1 MTDRVA
7 GQGASSGGDQTRS
20 FNRYPVAAAVL
31 ACMGV
36 ALLLRSLGAPWVFID
51 GDVMLDPWDGAYH
64 ARRAYYSFINFPS
77 ILYFDAYL
85 RFPDGAPVP
94 FPPLYD
100 WGVAAVARLF
110 GDSEAV
116 FTKVAAWVSP
126 IFAMLTVLPVYA
138 LGRRVRGWQVGLI
151 ASALFAV
158 FPASVMNT
166 GIGDLDH
173 HAAVAFLLALLIACG
188 AALLEADTENHIR
201 RSLLLAMVRAA
212 LVLSWTGSL
221 LYVAVGEAAL
231 LLGGLFVGRK
241 QLFLSQALGLG
252 VSALLIA
259 PWVYVAG
266 SPIGGAFSSTEMSW
280 LHVTALLFAA
290 SVWAGLWWWQQ
301 QNETRAPVD
310 QFKRAGF
317 LVAIVGIGG
326 LLIPPVR
333 NAITP
338 GIAFVAKAD
347 TWAPLNAEQAPLFAW
362 TQSGPAMGADFSLT
376 MFGVFSLAI
385 PLLPI
390 IVAWPLLRSDRRALH
405 IALFCWAVVLS
416 VLALMQM
423 RFCNDLA
430 PVASVGF
437 ALAIDRARTFIAAK
451 SNGAVGVAVAVV
463 GTLALLWP
471 ALQFHSPR
479 MPLFF
484 AYLSG
489 ERPNFD
495 ASLYNGDSAL
505 VRFAELIREVTPET
519 SGYFEAGVEP
529 EYSVMSLPSHGH
541 VIHYAARRPTPAN
554 NFGPYLD
561 AEKVEIV
568 NAAYNAPGEAEVV
581 ELLDSVR
588 ARYWMTS
595 EAFWLREGSFV
606 HFLHRGDGVRWS
618 VFNSAQNLRLVA
630 ESLPG
635 TRPTFASF
643 PSGAPERITPYKLW
657 ERVEGALLLVQTNAA
672 ERVRVELDVVTNT
685 GRPFRYAAA
694 TRADAQGV
702 ARLRVPYSTENR
714 AQGKS
719 IITHAAS
726 LYTVASADH
735 RLSIAVADAQV
746 LRGATIFV
754 ELK

>member
-1 MTDRVA
+1 
-7 GQGASSGGDQTRS
+7 
-20 FNRYPVAAAVL
+20 
-31 ACMGV
+31 MGV
-36 ALLLRSLGAPWVFID
+36 ALLLRSLAAPWVFID

-64 ARRAYYSFINFPS
+64 VRRAFYSFINFPS

-100 WGVAAVARLF
+100 WGVAAVARFL

-116 FTKVAAWVSP
+116 FTKVVAWVSP
-126 IFAMLTVLPVYA
+126 TFAMLTVLPVYA

-158 FPASVMNT
+158 FPASSMNT

-173 HAAVAFLLALLIACG
+173 HAAVAFLLVLLIACG
-188 AALLEADTENHIR
+188 AALLEATAQNHIH

-212 LVLSWTGSL
+212 LILSWTGSL
-221 LYVAVGEAAL
+221 LYVAVGEASL

-252 VSALLIA
+252 VSALIVA
-259 PWVYVAG
+259 PWVYAAG
-266 SPIGGAFSSTEMSW
+266 SPIGGPFSSTEMSW
-280 LHVTALLFAA
+280 LHVTALLAA
-290 SVWAGLWWWQQ
+290 ALVWAGLWAWQRQ
-301 QNETRAPVD
+301 SKAGALVD

-317 LVAIVGIGG
+317 LVASVGIVGF
-326 LLIPPVR
+326 LIPPVR

-347 TWAPLNAEQAPLFAW
+347 TWAPLNAEQAPLFSW
-362 TQSGPAMGADFSLT
+362 MQSGPAFGADFSLT
-376 MFGVFSLAI
+376 MFGMFSFAI

-405 IALFCWAVVLS
+405 IALFCWAAVLS
-416 VLALMQM
+416 VLGLMQI

-430 PVASVGF
+430 PIASVGF
-437 ALAIDRARTFIAAK
+437 ALAIDRTRAIIASKSNRAVSIAA
-451 SNGAVGVAVAVV
+451 AVL
-463 GTLALLWP
+463 GTFVLLWP
-471 ALQFHSPR
+471 VLQFHSAR
-479 MPLFF
+479 MPLFS
-484 AYLSG
+484 AYMSG

-519 SGYFEAGVEP
+519 SGYLEAGIEP

-541 VIHYAARRPTPAN
+541 VIHYASRRPTPAN

-561 AEKVEIV
+561 AEKFEIV
-568 NAAYNAPGEAEVV
+568 NAAYNASSEAKVV

-606 HFLHRGDGVRWS
+606 HFLHRRDGVQQS
-618 VFNSAQNLRLVA
+618 GFKGAENLRLVA

-635 TRPTFASF
+635 TRASF
-643 PSGAPERITPYKLW
+643 TAFPGGMPEGITPYKLW

-685 GRPFRYAAA
+685 GRPFRYVAA
-694 TRADAQGV
+694 TRADIEGV

-714 AQGKS
+714 AQGTGA
-719 IITHAAS
+719 ITHAAS
-726 LYTVASADH
+726 AYTVVSAHH
-735 RLSIAVADAQV
+735 RVSVSVAEPQV
-746 LRGATIFV
+746 LQGATIFV